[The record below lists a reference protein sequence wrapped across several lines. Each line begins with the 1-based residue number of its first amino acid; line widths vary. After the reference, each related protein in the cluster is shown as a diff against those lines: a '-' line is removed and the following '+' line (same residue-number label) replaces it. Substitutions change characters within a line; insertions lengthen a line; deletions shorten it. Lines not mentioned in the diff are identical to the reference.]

1 MKDLFSLEGKV
12 AIVTGGNGGIGLGI
26 SRGFASAGCNLAVVA
41 RNQVKTEKAVQE
53 IKDEFGVR
61 VLGFKADLRY
71 EDQIHSITRK
81 IIDELGGIHIL
92 VNNAGANIRRLPQD
106 YDMSEWD
113 QVIHINLRSPFVF
126 CRAAYPALKEA
137 GGGKIINIGSMT
149 SIFGGGKLAPYGTS
163 KGGILQL
170 TRSLAVAWARDNIQ
184 VNAILPGWIDTE
196 LTRQAKKEL
205 PGLNEQV
212 LSRTPAGRW
221 GEPFDIAGTA
231 IYLAS
236 RASDFLTGV
245 ALPVDGGFS
254 IMLI

>member
-26 SRGFASAGCNLAVVA
+26 SRGFASAGCDLAIVA
-41 RNQVKTEKAVQE
+41 RNQDKTEKAVQE
-53 IKDEFGVR
+53 IKEEFGVR
-61 VLGFKADLRY
+61 VLGLKADLRY
-71 EDQIHSITRK
+71 EDQIQSITRQ

-106 YDMSEWD
+106 YEMSEWD

-126 CRAAYPALKEA
+126 CRAVYPALKEA

-254 IMLI
+254 VMLI